1 MNQNRSW
8 CGRKNHPARDGI
20 NTHVFVVETFAYG
33 KHLMAIG
40 PRPLAPL
47 LFFGLVPVASWFIIR
62 PLLDPLPAIP
72 ALYSCFGLSTLA
84 FIATLYLVPTLG
96 PIFIKANLKGRD
108 LLKSYKNDIEMLVW
122 FLFQE
127 FEADFGL

>member
-1 MNQNRSW
+1 MNQTRSW
-8 CGRKNHPARDGI
+8 CRRKDDPARI
-20 NTHVFVVETFAYG
+20 ASTRMPFVVKLTYG

-47 LFFGLVPVASWFIIR
+47 LFFGLVPIALWFIIR

-84 FIATLYLVPTLG
+84 FLATLYLVPTLG
-96 PIFIKANLKGRD
+96 PIFMKANLKGRD
-108 LLKSYKNDIEMLVW
+108 LLKSYRNDIEMLV
-122 FLFQE
+122 
-127 FEADFGL
+127 AISIRRISS